1 MFDEKDAAESMKNY
15 KPGYDAHMDSYDKA
29 NQKATLSLVAALGA
43 VAYGYFTGV
52 FSDDEF

>member
-1 MFDEKDAAESMKNY
+1 MKNY